1 MLGSCQC
8 SKQELCFVHP
18 KVCLSSCCF
27 FLLSLYE
34 DKIIFLK
41 IRVASA
47 TDWGKPHV
55 SSNLGI
61 HHLSAPAGVTR
72 ACLTLHHT
80 YQLLEAWPS
89 QPLAFWSSWPNLV
102 ALLCWGDLPVLLQ
115 LPVSRKAGGT
125 ELASISLPVNSLSW
139 IYPDFYRCKWQA
151 NEIFYHWLVFADP
164 AACEVLGSAMQKA
177 PACTGVHKI

>member
-47 TDWGKPHV
+47 TDWGKPHI
-55 SSNLGI
+55 SFNLGI
-61 HHLSAPAGVTR
+61 HHLSATVGITG

-80 YQLLEAWPS
+80 YQLLVCVAKPTLS
-89 QPLAFWSSWPNLV
+89 LLGPLAKPGGL
-102 ALLCWGDLPVLLQ
+102 AVLRGS
-115 LPVSRKAGGT
+115 PS
-125 ELASISLPVNSLSW
+125 
-139 IYPDFYRCKWQA
+139 
-151 NEIFYHWLVFADP
+151 P
-164 AACEVLGSAMQKA
+164 AAA
-177 PACTGVHKI
+177 PSKLESWEH